1 MVDYGP
7 HGGEAKPE
15 QGIERVPPGGE
26 GRHEAPR
33 RGPAEES
40 PALDAPDLRPPHPLR
55 ELTEGPPLVEFGGED
70 DREVVEAL
78 LDLPDDALLGCWCAP
93 KRCHT
98 EAVIEFARRLRDGV

>member
-1 MVDYGP
+1 MSRVARKYGTTGGVGPVVRWARSQTP
-7 HGGEAKPE
+7 HFFRSDRAALRSGAPVFAVGV
-15 QGIERVPPGGE
+15 GSLDGVP
-26 GRHEAPR
+26 
-33 RGPAEES
+33 
-40 PALDAPDLRPPHPLR
+40 
-55 ELTEGPPLVEFGGED
+55 